1 MTPIS
6 AAVVRRKLQRIRS
19 NADLLKSVVGSL
31 TPGGYSA
38 DEIARRATE
47 RLLQQAI
54 DAAVDANTPL
64 LRGIGRP
71 VPEDYFRSFVALGA
85 AGIIDEQLAS
95 DLAPA
100 AGLRN
105 RIVHEYDELDD
116 EIVFRAAQAAPDQF
130 SAYVVAIERYLE
142 RQGL

>member
-6 AAVVRRKLQRIRS
+6 AAVVRR
-19 NADLLKSVVGSL
+19 
-31 TPGGYSA
+31 
-38 DEIARRATE
+38 
-47 RLLQQAI
+47 
-54 DAAVDANTPL
+54 
-64 LRGIGRP
+64 P
-71 VPEDYFRSFVALGA
+71 VPEDYVRSFVALGA

-100 AGLRN
+100 ADLRN

-116 EIVFRAAQAAPDQF
+116 EIVFRAAQAAPDRF
-130 SAYVVAIERYLE
+130 SAYVVAIERCLE